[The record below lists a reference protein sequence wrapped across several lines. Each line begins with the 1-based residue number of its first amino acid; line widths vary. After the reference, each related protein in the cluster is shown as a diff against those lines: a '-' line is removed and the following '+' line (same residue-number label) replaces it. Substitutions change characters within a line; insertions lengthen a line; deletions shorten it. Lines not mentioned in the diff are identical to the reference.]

1 MRPAWL
7 FAPANAV
14 RKAQG
19 ALASDA
25 DVVVLDLEDAVPS
38 AEKAEARAALA
49 GLAVLPRRGALHV
62 RVNAAGTP
70 LCLRDLEAAVQAGVD
85 GVMLP
90 KVETAAEVSAVC
102 WALAQLEAELG
113 RTAATEL
120 VPLIETARG
129 VCDFGRIPWD
139 SRVRQVAFG
148 SVDYALDLGLAGTA
162 GQEAVTHAQFAIV
175 LASRR
180 AGLLPP
186 IDGVTLEARD
196 AAITGR
202 DAARAQALGFGG
214 KLAIH
219 PVQVAPIQVAFRP
232 EDDEIAWAHEVVA
245 AFGTAEASGFGAV
258 LVRKRLV
265 DRPVLMQAR
274 RVLERTA
281 QPGK

>member
-7 FAPANAV
+7 FAPANAA
-14 RKAQG
+14 RKEQG

-25 DVVVLDLEDAVPS
+25 DVVVLDLEDAVPP
-38 AEKAEARAALA
+38 AKKAEARAALA
-49 GLAVLPRRGALHV
+49 SLAVLPRRGALLV

-90 KVETAAEVSAVC
+90 KAETAAEVDAVC
-102 WALAQLEAELG
+102 WSLTQFEAELG
-113 RTAATEL
+113 RTAAIEL

-129 VCDFGRIPWD
+129 VCNLGRIPWGP
-139 SRVRQVAFG
+139 RVRQVAFG
-148 SVDYALDLGLAGTA
+148 SVDYALDLGLVGAA

-175 LASRR
+175 CASRG

-186 IDGVTLEARD
+186 IDGVTMEARD

-202 DAARAQALGFGG
+202 DAVRARALDFGG

-219 PVQVAPIQVAFRP
+219 PVQVAPIQLAFRS
-232 EDDEIAWAHEVVA
+232 EDDEIVWANEVVA
-245 AFGTAEASGFGAV
+245 AFGTAEASGSGAV
-258 LVRKRLV
+258 LVRNRLV

-274 RVLERTA
+274 RVLERA
-281 QPGK
+281 AHLEA